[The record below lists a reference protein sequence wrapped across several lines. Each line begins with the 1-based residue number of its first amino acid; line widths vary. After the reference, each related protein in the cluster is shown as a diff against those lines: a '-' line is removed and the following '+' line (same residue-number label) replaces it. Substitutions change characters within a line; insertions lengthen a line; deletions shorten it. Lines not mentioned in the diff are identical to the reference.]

1 MLRFCQLLFSL
12 TQTISLVDMKLLG
25 AIFLVASF
33 LLGTVTAK
41 TTQTDV
47 SKPSQAS
54 VNDGNIEVHQICN
67 WGAAKEEVS
76 SLKKEVEKLTK
87 DLTQRLDRIQQ
98 KSKWNGPGVRSVK

>member
-1 MLRFCQLLFSL
+1 MLRFQLLFSL
-12 TQTISLVDMKLLG
+12 TQNVSLVDMKLSG
-25 AIFLVASF
+25 AVFLLVSF
-33 LLGTVTAK
+33 LFGAVVAK

-54 VNDGNIEVHQICN
+54 VNDGKIEVHQICN

-76 SLKKEVEKLTK
+76 SLKKEVEMLKT

-98 KSKWNGPGVRSVK
+98 KSKSDGRGVRSVK